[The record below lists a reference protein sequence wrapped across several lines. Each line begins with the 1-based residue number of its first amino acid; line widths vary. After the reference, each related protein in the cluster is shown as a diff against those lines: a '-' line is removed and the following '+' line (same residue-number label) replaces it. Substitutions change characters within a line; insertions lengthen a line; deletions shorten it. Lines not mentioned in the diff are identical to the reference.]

1 MPFFLLEPF
10 AALEKS
16 GEPNWPTRILGVLII
31 AVVTLFVWAL
41 VRRAARRARL
51 RFEALHDQLDE
62 GDPRASI
69 AAAQR
74 LTALHLVVN
83 SARYVLFGAAILL
96 IFSQLNLLKSD
107 SLLFPAGFLGAALGL
122 GAQNLVRDVVAG
134 LFIVFEGQ
142 FAVGDYVKVNG
153 VAGRVSEVGL
163 RVTSLRD
170 ELGQIH
176 FFPNGA
182 ITTVAR
188 ASRSAAEFWLWV
200 PVSAP
205 ADRSQVISVT
215 RSTLDDFDAIF
226 NAWQEEPALPESSSE
241 GNRLRFVLH
250 AVPSQTS
257 FVREKLPARVAGA
270 LEAAGLKSET
280 GATVELT
287 AAPTA

>member
-1 MPFFLLEPF
+1 MRFSLPEWI

-16 GEPNWPTRILGVLII
+16 VYAAWITRAFGVLVI
-31 AVVTLFVWAL
+31 AVVTLFIWAL
-41 VRRAARRARL
+41 VRRAAQRARL
-51 RFEALHDQLDE
+51 RFEALHAQLAE
-62 GDPRASI
+62 GDPRESI

-96 IFSQLNLLKSD
+96 IFSQLNLLKPD

-122 GAQNLVRDVVAG
+122 GGQNLVRDVVAG

-142 FAVGDYVKVNG
+142 FAVGDYVKING
-153 VAGRVSEVGL
+153 VAGRVHEVGL

-188 ASRSAAEFWLWV
+188 SARSAAEFWLWV
-200 PVSAP
+200 PVSAT
-205 ADRSQVISVT
+205 ANRDEVIAATQAALS
-215 RSTLDDFDAIF
+215 DFDAIF
-226 NAWQEEPALPESSSE
+226 DVWPDETSLTEPSNE
-241 GNRLRFVLH
+241 GSRLRFLLQVQPARTAL
-250 AVPSQTS
+250 
-257 FVREKLPARVAGA
+257 VREKLPARVASA
-270 LEAAGLKSET
+270 LEAAGLKNEA

-287 AAPTA
+287 AAPAD